1 MSVIFSLQYLAMK
14 QITLQQAYQHCLQ
27 ITRSHYENFPVASWF
42 LPKKYRLPITV
53 IYAFARSADDFADEG
68 ELNEQQRLDKLSHYD
83 EKLDKIQS
91 GSSAED
97 PIFIALADV
106 IEKYQIP
113 VQLLKD
119 LLIAFKQDVTKKR
132 YSNFGEV
139 MDYCRYS
146 ANPVGRLL
154 LHLYGE
160 TDERSLTQSDAI
172 CSALQL
178 INFYQDISQDLEENN
193 RIYLP
198 VDEMVKYNVTE
209 EQLKNKTS
217 DANMQNLMQYQRQRA
232 MKLLNAGAPL
242 GKTLKGRIGFELR
255 MVILGG
261 SRIVQKLSENP
272 HNVFARPRLN
282 KKDITWMCWKALF
295 AK

>member
-1 MSVIFSLQYLAMK
+1 MTRS
-14 QITLQQAYQHCLQ
+14 TLSQAYEYCLQ
-27 ITRSHYENFPVASWF
+27 ITRGHYENFPVASWF
-42 LPKKYRLPITV
+42 LPKRYRQPISV
-53 IYAFARSADDFADEG
+53 IYAFARTADDFADEG
-68 ELNEQQRLDKLSHYD
+68 DLSESERL
-83 EKLDKIQS
+83 EKLHHFDSLLVKIQS
-91 GSSAED
+91 GEAVTD

-106 IEKYQIP
+106 ISKHRIP
-113 VQLLKD
+113 IQLFHD
-119 LLIAFKQDVTKKR
+119 LLTAFKQDVTKQR
-132 YSNFGEV
+132 YTNFGEV

-154 LHLYGE
+154 LYLYGE

-178 INFYQDISQDLEENN
+178 INFYQDIYQDIEENN
-193 RIYLP
+193 RVYLP
-198 VDEMVKYNVTE
+198 LDEMQKFNVTE
-209 EQLKNKTS
+209 EHLKHKTS
-217 DANMQNLMQYQRQRA
+217 DSDMQNLMRFQLQRA

-242 GKTLKGRIGFELR
+242 GKVLKGRIGFELR

-282 KKDITWMCWKALF
+282 KKDIIWMCWKALF